1 MKLRPTHRLTYL
13 LTRVKSRDASA
24 SKKSVIATFAWLAT
38 KVRISTSQM
47 CPLKQLRAPT
57 MAVVAVRLMD
67 RGWLWRAGK
76 LFQVIIVLQWCYHF
90 SVMRHGYK
98 STIYLNKNWQQFRQ
112 QRAIWMSILVLV
124 HLSWAI
130 YVFLI
135 SFLVWQWHQ
144 KNHYQS
150 RGVAKNGL
158 FTALTVSKCENL
170 YPFYPFFIE
179 TWFFDTQKTFYIIV
193 RGLENGFFMPLTP
206 LLYWYLTVLWQSSSG
221 SKEEVGILV
230 ADSVQTE
237 YCTTFL
243 LSVCSFVCHRRDIS
257 HFSHI

>member
-1 MKLRPTHRLTYL
+1 
-13 LTRVKSRDASA
+13 
-24 SKKSVIATFAWLAT
+24 
-38 KVRISTSQM
+38 M

-57 MAVVAVRLMD
+57 MAVVAVILM
-67 RGWLWRAGK
+67 GWLWRAGK
-76 LFQVIIVLQWCYHF
+76 LFQVIIVLQWCSHF

-150 RGVAKNGL
+150 RGVLKNGL

-170 YPFYPFFIE
+170 YPFFHWHLIHWYSK
-179 TWFFDTQKTFYIIV
+179 D
-193 RGLENGFFMPLTP
+193 
-206 LLYWYLTVLWQSSSG
+206 LLYHCEGPQKCTFHVLYASIIPLPYHFMAEQQQV
-221 SKEEVGILV
+221 EE
-230 ADSVQTE
+230 E
-237 YCTTFL
+237 WWFL
-243 LSVCSFVCHRRDIS
+243 
-257 HFSHI
+257 